1 MRWILFTGLIISA
14 GAAAAPCDSDKHR
27 QFDFWLGQWTV
38 TTEAR
43 GVVGTNHIEKIVDGC
58 ALRETYTT
66 PSGYHGTSYNSYN
79 AATGQWQQTWVDNT
93 GLTLLLAGQWQ
104 QGSMVLSGKGVSA
117 TGSPVLHRISW
128 TPLADGRVRQ
138 LWETRVLPAESET
151 WAPVFD
157 GFYSPFQPAKNSS
170 KR

>member
-1 MRWILFTGLIISA
+1 MRWILLAGLIVSA

-93 GLTLLLAGQWQ
+93 GLTLLLSGNWEA
-104 QGSMVLSGKGVSA
+104 GSMVLIGDGADSA
-117 TGSPVLHRISW
+117 GNPLVHRIRW
-128 TPLADGRVRQ
+128 TPLSDGRVSQ
-138 LWETRVLPAESET
+138 LWESRLKASENDA
-151 WAPVFD
+151 WFPVFD
-157 GFYSPFQPAKNSS
+157 GLYRRTDQH
-170 KR
+170 